1 MNSTDKQI
9 FVNNRE
15 TIRVV
20 YAGTGLSE
28 FIIPFLNDYFHLNS
42 VSGIAELDDYIYQQ
56 TLITLPDAILVEVED
71 VQPCLAFVERLKR
84 NMLLSQIVI
93 IFLSKLPNNSLAN
106 MARYLYVHDHYSA
119 PIPLE
124 NLRDRILFLIKF
136 RAIQPRLNQSE
147 IQIQKLPRKFPLKK
161 RIFDLTV
168 CIFAF
173 FLIAPIFAV
182 IALAIIIESKG
193 PIIYRSKRVGAKYKI
208 FDFFKFRSMHHH
220 SNIELMSLSD
230 FNQYKV
236 NEGESPIFNKI
247 QNDPRVTHVGKF
259 IRKYS
264 LDELPQLFN
273 VIRGDMSLVGNRPL
287 PLYEAV
293 CLTSDEWAVRFL
305 APAGLTGLWQVSRRG
320 KKSMSERERKKLDN
334 FYAKNYSLR
343 LDIKIILSTLPAMV
357 QKENV

>member
-1 MNSTDKQI
+1 MNSTSTPI
-9 FVNNRE
+9 SVNNRE

-20 YAGTGLSE
+20 YAGTGLSNL
-28 FIIPFLNDYFHLNS
+28 IIPFLNDYFQIKS
-42 VSGIAELDDYIYQQ
+42 VRGIAELDDYIYRQ
-56 TLITLPDAILVEVED
+56 TLITLPDAILVEVDD
-71 VQPCLAFVERLKR
+71 VQACQAFVERLKR
-84 NMLLSQIVI
+84 NTLLSQIII
-93 IFLSKLPNNSLAN
+93 IFLSKLPNDGLSNV
-106 MARYLYVHDHYSA
+106 ARYLYVHDHYSA
-119 PIPLE
+119 PVPVE

-136 RAIQPRLNQSE
+136 RSIQPRLSQSA
-147 IQIQKLPRKFPLKK
+147 IQIQSSTRNFPLKK
-161 RIFDLTV
+161 RMFDLTV
-168 CIFAF
+168 CIFV
-173 FLIAPIFAV
+173 FLLMAPIFAL
-182 IALAIIIESKG
+182 IALAIFIESDG
-193 PIIYRSKRVGAKYKI
+193 PIIYRSKRVGARYKI

-220 SNIELMSLSD
+220 SNVELKSLSD
-230 FNQYKV
+230 SNQYKIID
-236 NEGESPIFNKI
+236 GENPIFNKI
-247 QNDPRVTHVGKF
+247 QNDPRVTHVGRF

-357 QKENV
+357 QKGNV